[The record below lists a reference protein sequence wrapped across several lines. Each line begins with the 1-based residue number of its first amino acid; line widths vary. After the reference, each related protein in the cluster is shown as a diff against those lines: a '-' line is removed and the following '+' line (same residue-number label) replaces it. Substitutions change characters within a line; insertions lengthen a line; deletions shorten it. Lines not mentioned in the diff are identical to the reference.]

1 MILYRLNKTPI
12 KFGIENLLDV
22 SPKNSQIEV
31 TYINNN
37 ELKREVGY
45 YLKSTP

>member
-22 SPKNSQIEV
+22 NPKNSQIEV
-31 TYINNN
+31 TYIDNN

-45 YLKSTP
+45 YLKRTP